1 MVNAIEMLTQLLDT
15 VNLRLH
21 HSADDLLPSELTA
34 RAVTGV
40 NTIGFIVW
48 HMARSQ
54 DWAVNTAIRD
64 LPEVVTREPWRYSSV
79 AVAGIGTGFDS
90 SEADEVARR
99 VDLPDLLA
107 YADAVHADSVEWL
120 RTQSESLLDEI
131 PDVAAHDARHA
142 EYQTAGFRAE
152 MDSGP
157 EHDDAVGRKGGLPVW
172 VFLTSGAVTHQHRHL
187 GEVDLIKDAIRR
199 GVS

>member
-34 RAVTGV
+34 RALTGV

-64 LPEVVTREPWRYSSV
+64 LPEVVTREPWRHSSV

-99 VDLPDLLA
+99 VDLPPVSIERRPMNEVNGALADLA
-107 YADAVHADSVEWL
+107 AG
-120 RTQSESLLDEI
+120 R
-131 PDVAAHDARHA
+131 VAGRIVLEA
-142 EYQTAGFRAE
+142 EPAA
-152 MDSGP
+152 
-157 EHDDAVGRKGGLPVW
+157 
-172 VFLTSGAVTHQHRHL
+172 
-187 GEVDLIKDAIRR
+187 
-199 GVS
+199 

>member
-1 MVNAIEMLTQLLDT
+1 MLTQLLDT

-34 RAVTGV
+34 RALTGV

-64 LPEVVTREPWRYSSV
+64 LPEVVTREPWRHSSV

-99 VDLPDLLA
+99 GDPPGLLSLPRA
-107 YADAVHADSVEWL
+107 GPPGSV
-120 RTQSESLLDEI
+120 Q
-131 PDVAAHDARHA
+131 
-142 EYQTAGFRAE
+142 
-152 MDSGP
+152 
-157 EHDDAVGRKGGLPVW
+157 
-172 VFLTSGAVTHQHRHL
+172 
-187 GEVDLIKDAIRR
+187 
-199 GVS
+199 

>member
-1 MVNAIEMLTQLLDT
+1 MLTQLLDT

-34 RAVTGV
+34 RALTGV

-48 HMARSQ
+48 HMGRSQ

-64 LPEVVTREPWRYSSV
+64 LPEVVTREPWRHSSV

-99 VDLPDLLA
+99 GRPPGPAAEPRPLPPRPCRM
-107 YADAVHADSVEWL
+107 VRDSV
-120 RTQSESLLDEI
+120 Q
-131 PDVAAHDARHA
+131 
-142 EYQTAGFRAE
+142 
-152 MDSGP
+152 
-157 EHDDAVGRKGGLPVW
+157 
-172 VFLTSGAVTHQHRHL
+172 
-187 GEVDLIKDAIRR
+187 
-199 GVS
+199 

>member
-64 LPEVVTREPWRYSSV
+64 LPEIYRDVYILADVEALPNGEIADMLQLSIP
-79 AVAGIGTGFDS
+79 AVKSRLHRARLLMRNALAPHFE
-90 SEADEVARR
+90 EA
-99 VDLPDLLA
+99 PG
-107 YADAVHADSVEWL
+107 S
-120 RTQSESLLDEI
+120 
-131 PDVAAHDARHA
+131 
-142 EYQTAGFRAE
+142 
-152 MDSGP
+152 
-157 EHDDAVGRKGGLPVW
+157 
-172 VFLTSGAVTHQHRHL
+172 
-187 GEVDLIKDAIRR
+187 
-199 GVS
+199 